1 MSLAVTADIYNTIC
15 KVKLM
20 TIYNTREQGCSCSV
34 PIRPCPP
41 PVPACPP
48 PVPPCPPPV
57 PPCPPEP
64 VPVPYPVVGP
74 TGPTGPMGPMGP
86 QGVQGY
92 QGPQGPIG
100 PTGPQGIPGPNGAIG
115 PTGPQGVPG
124 AVGATGAIGPT
135 GPQGP
140 QGVAGATGAVGP
152 TGPQGVA
159 GATGATG
166 AVGPTGPAGGISEY
180 ASFYALAPNDNP
192 TAIAQNTA
200 VEFPNSSASTTGIT
214 RLTNSTFNLA
224 DTGTYLIMFKVNTN
238 TAGQLGIAVNGTVQ
252 PNATFG
258 NAADDG
264 IIEGKTIITTTA
276 ANTVLSIVNP
286 IATAVTVTPSAG
298 GTEATVSDLTIIK
311 LA

>member
-20 TIYNTREQGCSCSV
+20 MIYNTREQGCSCSV
-34 PIRPCPP
+34 PIRP
-41 PVPACPP
+41 CPP

-100 PTGPQGIPGPNGAIG
+100 PTGPQGIPGPDGAIG

-124 AVGATGAIGPT
+124 AAGATGAVGPT

-152 TGPQGVA
+152 TGPQ

-200 VEFPNSSASTTGIT
+200 VEFPNTTASTTGIT
-214 RLTNSTFNLA
+214 RLTNSTFNLT
-224 DTGTYLIMFKVNTN
+224 DTGTYLIMFKENAN
-238 TAGQLGIAVNGTVQ
+238 TAGQLGIAVNGAVQ
-252 PNATFG
+252 PSATFG

-276 ANTVLSIVNP
+276 ANTVLSIINP

>member
-41 PVPACPP
+41 PVP
-48 PVPPCPPPV
+48 PCPPPV
-57 PPCPPEP
+57 PPCPPAP
-64 VPVPYPVVGP
+64 APVPYPVVGP

-100 PTGPQGIPGPNGAIG
+100 PTGPQGIPGPDGAIG
-115 PTGPQGVPG
+115 PT
-124 AVGATGAIGPT
+124 
-135 GPQGP
+135 GP

-152 TGPQGVA
+152 TGPTGATGATGAVGPMGPQGVA
-159 GATGATG
+159 GPTGATG

-238 TAGQLGIAVNGTVQ
+238 TAGQLGIAVNGAVQ

>member
-1 MSLAVTADIYNTIC
+1 MHNIKYMSLAVTADIYNTIC

-20 TIYNTREQGCSCSV
+20 MIYNTREQGCSCSV

-41 PVPACPP
+41 PVP
-48 PVPPCPPPV
+48 PCPPAPT
-57 PPCPPEP
+57 
-64 VPVPYPVVGP
+64 PVPYPVVGP

-100 PTGPQGIPGPNGAIG
+100 PTGPQGIPGPDGAIG
-115 PTGPQGVPG
+115 PT
-124 AVGATGAIGPT
+124 
-135 GPQGP
+135 GP

-159 GATGATG
+159 GPTGATG

-238 TAGQLGIAVNGTVQ
+238 TAGQLGIAVNGAVQ

>member
-1 MSLAVTADIYNTIC
+1 M
-15 KVKLM
+15 M
-20 TIYNTREQGCSCSV
+20 IYNTREQGCSCSV

-41 PVPACPP
+41 PVP
-48 PVPPCPPPV
+48 PCPPAPA
-57 PPCPPEP
+57 
-64 VPVPYPVVGP
+64 PVPYPVVGP

-100 PTGPQGIPGPNGAIG
+100 PTGPQGIPGPDGAIG
-115 PTGPQGVPG
+115 PT
-124 AVGATGAIGPT
+124 
-135 GPQGP
+135 GP

-152 TGPQGVA
+152 TGPTGATGATGAVGPTGPQGVA
-159 GATGATG
+159 GPTGATG

-200 VEFPNSSASTTGIT
+200 VEFPNTSASTTGIT

-238 TAGQLGIAVNGTVQ
+238 TAGQLGIAVNGAVQ
-252 PNATFG
+252 PSATFG

>member
-1 MSLAVTADIYNTIC
+1 MHNIKYMSLAVKADIYNTIC

-20 TIYNTREQGCSCSV
+20 MIYNTREQGCSCSV

-41 PVPACPP
+41 PVP
-48 PVPPCPPPV
+48 PCPPPV
-57 PPCPPEP
+57 PPCPP
-64 VPVPYPVVGP
+64 PVPYPVVGP

-100 PTGPQGIPGPNGAIG
+100 PTGPQGIPGPDGAIG
-115 PTGPQGVPG
+115 PT
-124 AVGATGAIGPT
+124 
-135 GPQGP
+135 GP

-152 TGPQGVA
+152 TGPQGATGATGAVGPTGPQGVA
-159 GATGATG
+159 GPTGATG

-238 TAGQLGIAVNGTVQ
+238 TAGQLGIAVNGAVQ

-258 NAADDG
+258 NAADNG

>member
-41 PVPACPP
+41 PVP
-48 PVPPCPPPV
+48 PCPPPV
-57 PPCPPEP
+57 PPCPPAP
-64 VPVPYPVVGP
+64 TPVPYPVVGP

-100 PTGPQGIPGPNGAIG
+100 PTGPQGIPGPDGAIG
-115 PTGPQGVPG
+115 PT
-124 AVGATGAIGPT
+124 
-135 GPQGP
+135 GP

-152 TGPQGVA
+152 TGPT

-238 TAGQLGIAVNGTVQ
+238 TAGQLGIAVNGAVQ

-258 NAADDG
+258 NAADNG

>member
-1 MSLAVTADIYNTIC
+1 MHNIKYMSLAVKADIYNTIC

-20 TIYNTREQGCSCSV
+20 MIYNTREQGCSCSV

-41 PVPACPP
+41 PVPPCPP

-57 PPCPPEP
+57 PPCPPAP
-64 VPVPYPVVGP
+64 TPVPYPVVGP

-100 PTGPQGIPGPNGAIG
+100 PTGPQGIPGPDGAIG
-115 PTGPQGVPG
+115 PTGPQGV
-124 AVGATGAIGPT
+124 A
-135 GPQGP
+135 
-140 QGVAGATGAVGP
+140 GAVGP

-159 GATGATG
+159 GPTGATG

-238 TAGQLGIAVNGTVQ
+238 TAGQLGIAVNGAVQ

-258 NAADDG
+258 NAADNG

-286 IATAVTVTPSAG
+286 IATTVTVTPSAG

>member
-1 MSLAVTADIYNTIC
+1 MSLAVTADIYNTFC

-20 TIYNTREQGCSCSV
+20 MIYNTREQGCSCSV
-34 PIRPCPP
+34 PIRP
-41 PVPACPP
+41 CPP

-64 VPVPYPVVGP
+64 VPVPYPIVGP

-115 PTGPQGVPG
+115 PTGPQGIPG
-124 AVGATGAIGPT
+124 AVGPT
-135 GPQGP
+135 GPQG
-140 QGVAGATGAVGP
+140 ATGATGAVGP

-159 GATGATG
+159 GPTGATG

-200 VEFPNSSASTTGIT
+200 VAFPNTTASTTGIT

-238 TAGQLGIAVNGTVQ
+238 TAGQLGIAVNGAVQ
-252 PNATFG
+252 PSATFG

>member
-1 MSLAVTADIYNTIC
+1 MHNIKYMSLAVKADIYNTIC

-20 TIYNTREQGCSCSV
+20 MIYNTREQGCSCSV

-41 PVPACPP
+41 PVP
-48 PVPPCPPPV
+48 PCPPPV
-57 PPCPPEP
+57 PPCPPAP
-64 VPVPYPVVGP
+64 TPVPYPVVGP

-100 PTGPQGIPGPNGAIG
+100 PTGPQGIPGPDGAIG
-115 PTGPQGVPG
+115 PT
-124 AVGATGAIGPT
+124 
-135 GPQGP
+135 GP

-152 TGPQGVA
+152 TGPTGATGATGAVGPTGPQGVA
-159 GATGATG
+159 GPTGATG

-238 TAGQLGIAVNGTVQ
+238 TAGQLGIAVNGAVQ

-258 NAADDG
+258 NAADNG
-264 IIEGKTIITTTA
+264 LIEGKTIITTTA

-286 IATAVTVTPSAG
+286 IATAITVTPSAG

>member
-1 MSLAVTADIYNTIC
+1 MSLAVKADIYNTIC

-20 TIYNTREQGCSCSV
+20 MIYNTREQGCSCSV

-41 PVPACPP
+41 PVPPCPP

-57 PPCPPEP
+57 PPCPPAP
-64 VPVPYPVVGP
+64 TPVPYPVVGP

-100 PTGPQGIPGPNGAIG
+100 PTGPQGIPGPDGAIG
-115 PTGPQGVPG
+115 PT
-124 AVGATGAIGPT
+124 
-135 GPQGP
+135 GP

-152 TGPQGVA
+152 TGPQGATGAVGPTGPQGVA
-159 GATGATG
+159 GPTGATG

-238 TAGQLGIAVNGTVQ
+238 TAGQLGIAVNGAVQ

-258 NAADDG
+258 NAADNG

-286 IATAVTVTPSAG
+286 IATAITVTPSAG

>member
-1 MSLAVTADIYNTIC
+1 M
-15 KVKLM
+15 M
-20 TIYNTREQGCSCSV
+20 IYNTREQGCSCSV

-41 PVPACPP
+41 PVP
-48 PVPPCPPPV
+48 PCPPPV
-57 PPCPPEP
+57 PPCPPAP
-64 VPVPYPVVGP
+64 TPVPYPVVGP

-100 PTGPQGIPGPNGAIG
+100 PTGPQGIPGPDGAIG
-115 PTGPQGVPG
+115 PT
-124 AVGATGAIGPT
+124 
-135 GPQGP
+135 GP

-152 TGPQGVA
+152 TGPTGATGATGAIGPTGPQGVA
-159 GATGATG
+159 GPTGATG

-192 TAIAQNTA
+192 TAIAQNAA

-238 TAGQLGIAVNGTVQ
+238 TAGQLGVAVNGAVQ

>member
-20 TIYNTREQGCSCSV
+20 MIYNTREQGCSCSV

-41 PVPACPP
+41 PVP
-48 PVPPCPPPV
+48 PCPPPV
-57 PPCPPEP
+57 PPCPPES

-100 PTGPQGIPGPNGAIG
+100 PTGPQGIPGPDGAIG

-124 AVGATGAIGPT
+124 AAGATGAIGQT

-152 TGPQGVA
+152 TGPQ

-238 TAGQLGIAVNGTVQ
+238 TAGQLGIAVNGAVQ
-252 PNATFG
+252 PSATFG

-286 IATAVTVTPSAG
+286 IATTVTVTPSAG

>member
-41 PVPACPP
+41 PVP
-48 PVPPCPPPV
+48 PCPPPV
-57 PPCPPEP
+57 PPCPPAP
-64 VPVPYPVVGP
+64 APVPYPVVGP

-100 PTGPQGIPGPNGAIG
+100 PTGPQGIPGPDGAIG
-115 PTGPQGVPG
+115 PT
-124 AVGATGAIGPT
+124 
-135 GPQGP
+135 GP

-152 TGPQGVA
+152 TGPTGATGATGAVGPTGPQGVA
-159 GATGATG
+159 GPTGATG

-200 VEFPNSSASTTGIT
+200 VGFPNSSASTTGIT

-238 TAGQLGIAVNGTVQ
+238 TAGQLGVAVNGAVQ

-258 NAADDG
+258 NAADNG

>member
-20 TIYNTREQGCSCSV
+20 MIYNTREQGCSCSV

-41 PVPACPP
+41 PVP
-48 PVPPCPPPV
+48 PCPTPV

-135 GPQGP
+135 GPQG
-140 QGVAGATGAVGP
+140 ATGATGAVGP

-159 GATGATG
+159 GPTGATG

-192 TAIAQNTA
+192 TTIAQNTA
-200 VEFPNSSASTTGIT
+200 VEFPNTTASTTGIT

-238 TAGQLGIAVNGTVQ
+238 TAGQLGIAVNGAVQ

-286 IATAVTVTPSAG
+286 IATTVTVTPSAG

>member
-20 TIYNTREQGCSCSV
+20 MIYNTREQGCSCSV
-34 PIRPCPP
+34 PIRP
-41 PVPACPP
+41 CPP

-100 PTGPQGIPGPNGAIG
+100 PTGPQGIPGPDGAIG

-124 AVGATGAIGPT
+124 A
-135 GPQGP
+135 
-140 QGVAGATGAVGP
+140 AGATGAVGP
-152 TGPQGVA
+152 TGPQGPQGAAGATGAVGPTGPQ

-200 VEFPNSSASTTGIT
+200 VEFPNTTASTTGIT
-214 RLTNSTFNLA
+214 RLTNSTFNLT
-224 DTGTYLIMFKVNTN
+224 DTGTYLIMFKVNAN
-238 TAGQLGIAVNGTVQ
+238 TAGQLGIAVNGAVQ
-252 PNATFG
+252 PSATFG

-276 ANTVLSIVNP
+276 ANTVLSIINP

>member
-20 TIYNTREQGCSCSV
+20 MIYNTREQGCSCSV
-34 PIRPCPP
+34 PIRP
-41 PVPACPP
+41 CPP

-74 TGPTGPMGPMGP
+74 TGPTGPIGPMGP

-135 GPQGP
+135 GPQG
-140 QGVAGATGAVGP
+140 ATGATGAVGP

-159 GATGATG
+159 GPTGATG

-200 VEFPNSSASTTGIT
+200 VEFPNTTASTTGIT

-238 TAGQLGIAVNGTVQ
+238 TAGQLGIAVNGAVQ
-252 PNATFG
+252 PSATFG

-286 IATAVTVTPSAG
+286 IATTVTVTPSAG

>member
-1 MSLAVTADIYNTIC
+1 MSLAVTADIYNTFC

-20 TIYNTREQGCSCSV
+20 MIYNTREQGCSCSV
-34 PIRPCPP
+34 PIR
-41 PVPACPP
+41 
-48 PVPPCPPPV
+48 PCPPPV

-124 AVGATGAIGPT
+124 AAGATGAIGPT
-135 GPQGP
+135 GPQ
-140 QGVAGATGAVGP
+140 
-152 TGPQGVA
+152 

-200 VEFPNSSASTTGIT
+200 VEFPNTTASTTGIT
-214 RLTNSTFNLA
+214 RLTNSTFNLTN
-224 DTGTYLIMFKVNTN
+224 TGTYLIMFKVNTN
-238 TAGQLGIAVNGTVQ
+238 TAGQLGIAINGAVQ
-252 PNATFG
+252 PSATFG

-286 IATAVTVTPSAG
+286 ITTAVTVTPSAG
-298 GTEATVSDLTIIK
+298 GTEATVSDFTIIK

>member
-20 TIYNTREQGCSCSV
+20 MIYNTREQGCSCSV

-41 PVPACPP
+41 PVP
-48 PVPPCPPPV
+48 PCPPAPT
-57 PPCPPEP
+57 
-64 VPVPYPVVGP
+64 PVPYPVVGP

-100 PTGPQGIPGPNGAIG
+100 PTGPQGIPGPDGAIG
-115 PTGPQGVPG
+115 PT
-124 AVGATGAIGPT
+124 
-135 GPQGP
+135 GP

-159 GATGATG
+159 GPTGATG

-238 TAGQLGIAVNGTVQ
+238 TAGQLGIAVNGAVQ

>member
-1 MSLAVTADIYNTIC
+1 M
-15 KVKLM
+15 M
-20 TIYNTREQGCSCSV
+20 IYNTREQGCSCSV

-41 PVPACPP
+41 PVP
-48 PVPPCPPPV
+48 PCPPAPA
-57 PPCPPEP
+57 
-64 VPVPYPVVGP
+64 PVPYPVVGP

-100 PTGPQGIPGPNGAIG
+100 PTGPQGIPGPDGAIG
-115 PTGPQGVPG
+115 PT
-124 AVGATGAIGPT
+124 
-135 GPQGP
+135 GP

-152 TGPQGVA
+152 TGPTGATGATGAVGPTGPQGVA
-159 GATGATG
+159 GPTGATG

-238 TAGQLGIAVNGTVQ
+238 TAGQLGIAVNGAVQ

-264 IIEGKTIITTTA
+264 IIEGKTIITTTT

>member
-41 PVPACPP
+41 PVP
-48 PVPPCPPPV
+48 PCPPPV
-57 PPCPPEP
+57 PPCPPAP
-64 VPVPYPVVGP
+64 APVPYPVVGP

-100 PTGPQGIPGPNGAIG
+100 PTGPQGIPGPDGAIG
-115 PTGPQGVPG
+115 PT
-124 AVGATGAIGPT
+124 
-135 GPQGP
+135 GP

-152 TGPQGVA
+152 TGPTGATGATGAVGPTGPQGVA
-159 GATGATG
+159 GPTGATG

-238 TAGQLGIAVNGTVQ
+238 TAGQLGIAVNGAVQ

-258 NAADDG
+258 NAADNG

>member
-20 TIYNTREQGCSCSV
+20 MIYNTREQGCSCSV
-34 PIRPCPP
+34 PIRP
-41 PVPACPP
+41 CPP

-100 PTGPQGIPGPNGAIG
+100 PTGPQGIPGPDGAIG

-135 GPQGP
+135 GPQGA

-152 TGPQGVA
+152 TGPQ

-200 VEFPNSSASTTGIT
+200 VEFPNTTASTTGIT

-238 TAGQLGIAVNGTVQ
+238 TAGQLGIAVNGAVQ
-252 PNATFG
+252 PSATFG

>member
-1 MSLAVTADIYNTIC
+1 MSLAVTADIYNTFC

-20 TIYNTREQGCSCSV
+20 MIYNTREQGCSCSV
-34 PIRPCPP
+34 PIRP
-41 PVPACPP
+41 CPP

-115 PTGPQGVPG
+115 PTGPQGIPG
-124 AVGATGAIGPT
+124 AVGPT
-135 GPQGP
+135 GPQG
-140 QGVAGATGAVGP
+140 ATGATGAVGP

-159 GATGATG
+159 GPTGATG

-192 TAIAQNTA
+192 TAIVQNTA
-200 VEFPNSSASTTGIT
+200 VAFPNTTASTTGIT

-238 TAGQLGIAVNGTVQ
+238 TAGQLGIAVNGAVQ

>member
-41 PVPACPP
+41 PVP
-48 PVPPCPPPV
+48 PCPPPV
-57 PPCPPEP
+57 PPCPPAP
-64 VPVPYPVVGP
+64 TPVPYPVVGP
-74 TGPTGPMGPMGP
+74 TGPTGPMGP

-100 PTGPQGIPGPNGAIG
+100 PTGPQGIPGPDGAIG
-115 PTGPQGVPG
+115 PT
-124 AVGATGAIGPT
+124 
-135 GPQGP
+135 GP

-152 TGPQGVA
+152 TGPT

-238 TAGQLGIAVNGTVQ
+238 TAGQLGVAVNGAVQ

-286 IATAVTVTPSAG
+286 ITTAITVTPSAG

>member
-20 TIYNTREQGCSCSV
+20 MIYNTREQGCSCSV

-41 PVPACPP
+41 PVP
-48 PVPPCPPPV
+48 PCPPAPA
-57 PPCPPEP
+57 
-64 VPVPYPVVGP
+64 PVPYPVVGP

-100 PTGPQGIPGPNGAIG
+100 PTGPQGIPGPDGAIG
-115 PTGPQGVPG
+115 PT
-124 AVGATGAIGPT
+124 
-135 GPQGP
+135 GP

-152 TGPQGVA
+152 TGPTGATGATGAVGPTGPQGVA
-159 GATGATG
+159 GPTGATG

-200 VEFPNSSASTTGIT
+200 VEFPNTSASTTGIT

-238 TAGQLGIAVNGTVQ
+238 TAGQLGVAVNGAVQ

-264 IIEGKTIITTTA
+264 IIEGKTIITTAA

>member
-20 TIYNTREQGCSCSV
+20 MIYNTREQGCSCSV
-34 PIRPCPP
+34 PIRP
-41 PVPACPP
+41 CPP

-100 PTGPQGIPGPNGAIG
+100 PTGPQGIPGPDGAIG

-124 AVGATGAIGPT
+124 AAGATGAIGPT

-152 TGPQGVA
+152 TGPQ

-200 VEFPNSSASTTGIT
+200 VEFPNTTASTTGIT

-238 TAGQLGIAVNGTVQ
+238 TAGQLGIAVNGAVQ
-252 PNATFG
+252 PSATFG

-286 IATAVTVTPSAG
+286 IATSVTVTPSAG

>member
-1 MSLAVTADIYNTIC
+1 MSLAVMADIYNTIC

-20 TIYNTREQGCSCSV
+20 MIYNTREQGCSCSV
-34 PIRPCPP
+34 PIRP
-41 PVPACPP
+41 CPP

-100 PTGPQGIPGPNGAIG
+100 PQGIPGPDGAIG

-124 AVGATGAIGPT
+124 AAGATGAIGPT
-135 GPQGP
+135 GPQ
-140 QGVAGATGAVGP
+140 
-152 TGPQGVA
+152 

-200 VEFPNSSASTTGIT
+200 VAFPNTTASTTGIT

-238 TAGQLGIAVNGTVQ
+238 TAGQLGIAVNGAVQ
-252 PNATFG
+252 PSATFG
-258 NAADDG
+258 NAADNG

>member
-20 TIYNTREQGCSCSV
+20 MIYNTREQGCSCSV
-34 PIRPCPP
+34 PIRP
-41 PVPACPP
+41 CPP

-135 GPQGP
+135 GPQG
-140 QGVAGATGAVGP
+140 VAGP
-152 TGPQGVA
+152 
-159 GATGATG
+159 TGATG

-200 VEFPNSSASTTGIT
+200 VEFPNTTASTTGIT
-214 RLTNSTFNLA
+214 RLTNSTFNLTN
-224 DTGTYLIMFKVNTN
+224 TGTYLIMFKVNTN
-238 TAGQLGIAVNGTVQ
+238 TAGQLGIAVNGAVQ
-252 PNATFG
+252 PSATFG

>member
-1 MSLAVTADIYNTIC
+1 MHNIKYMSLAVTADIYNTIC

-20 TIYNTREQGCSCSV
+20 MIYNTREQGCSCSV

-41 PVPACPP
+41 PVP
-48 PVPPCPPPV
+48 PCPPPV
-57 PPCPPEP
+57 PPCPPAP
-64 VPVPYPVVGP
+64 TPVPYPVVGP

-100 PTGPQGIPGPNGAIG
+100 PTGPQGIPGPDGAIG
-115 PTGPQGVPG
+115 PT
-124 AVGATGAIGPT
+124 
-135 GPQGP
+135 GP

-152 TGPQGVA
+152 TGPQGATGATGAVGPTGPQGVA
-159 GATGATG
+159 GPTGATG

-238 TAGQLGIAVNGTVQ
+238 TAGQLGIAVNGAVQ

-258 NAADDG
+258 NAADNG
-264 IIEGKTIITTTA
+264 LIEGKTIITTTA
-276 ANTVLSIVNP
+276 ANTVLSVVNP

>member
-41 PVPACPP
+41 PVP
-48 PVPPCPPPV
+48 PCPPPV
-57 PPCPPEP
+57 PPCPPAP
-64 VPVPYPVVGP
+64 TPVPYPVVGP

-100 PTGPQGIPGPNGAIG
+100 PTGPQGIPGPDGAIG
-115 PTGPQGVPG
+115 PT
-124 AVGATGAIGPT
+124 
-135 GPQGP
+135 GP

-159 GATGATG
+159 GPTGATG
-166 AVGPTGPAGGISEY
+166 AVGPTGPQGPQGVAGATGAIGPTGPAGGISEY

-238 TAGQLGIAVNGTVQ
+238 TAGQLGIAVNGAVQ

-258 NAADDG
+258 NAADNG

>member
-1 MSLAVTADIYNTIC
+1 MHNIKYMSLAVKADIYNTIC

-20 TIYNTREQGCSCSV
+20 MIYNTREQGCSCSV

-41 PVPACPP
+41 PVP
-48 PVPPCPPPV
+48 PCPPPV
-57 PPCPPEP
+57 PPCPPAP
-64 VPVPYPVVGP
+64 TPVPYPVVGP

-100 PTGPQGIPGPNGAIG
+100 PTGPQGIPGPDGAIG
-115 PTGPQGVPG
+115 PT
-124 AVGATGAIGPT
+124 
-135 GPQGP
+135 GP

-152 TGPQGVA
+152 TGPTGATGATGAVGPTGPQGVA
-159 GATGATG
+159 GPTGATG

-238 TAGQLGIAVNGTVQ
+238 TAGQLGIAVNGAVQ

-258 NAADDG
+258 NAADNG

-286 IATAVTVTPSAG
+286 IATTVTVTPSAG

>member
-20 TIYNTREQGCSCSV
+20 MIYNTREQGCSCSV

-41 PVPACPP
+41 PVPPCPP
-48 PVPPCPPPV
+48 PVPPCPSPVPPCPPPV

-135 GPQGP
+135 GPQG
-140 QGVAGATGAVGP
+140 A

-159 GATGATG
+159 GPTGATG

-200 VEFPNSSASTTGIT
+200 VEFPNTTASTTGIT

-238 TAGQLGIAVNGTVQ
+238 TAGQLGIAVNGAVQ

>member
-1 MSLAVTADIYNTIC
+1 MQVTHNIKYMSLAVTADIYNTIC

-20 TIYNTREQGCSCSV
+20 MIYNTREQGCSCSV
-34 PIRPCPP
+34 PIRP
-41 PVPACPP
+41 CPP

-100 PTGPQGIPGPNGAIG
+100 PTGPQGIPGPDGAIG

-124 AVGATGAIGPT
+124 A
-135 GPQGP
+135 
-140 QGVAGATGAVGP
+140 AGATGAVGP
-152 TGPQGVA
+152 TGPQGA
-159 GATGATG
+159 TGATGATG

-200 VEFPNSSASTTGIT
+200 VEFPNTTASTTGIT

-238 TAGQLGIAVNGTVQ
+238 TAGQLGIAVNGAVQ

-286 IATAVTVTPSAG
+286 ITTAVTVTPSAG

>member
-20 TIYNTREQGCSCSV
+20 MIYNTREQGCSCSV
-34 PIRPCPP
+34 PIRPCPS
-41 PVPACPP
+41 PVPPCPP

-100 PTGPQGIPGPNGAIG
+100 PTGPQGIPGPDGAIG

-135 GPQGP
+135 GPQG
-140 QGVAGATGAVGP
+140 ATGAVGP

-159 GATGATG
+159 GPTGATG

-200 VEFPNSSASTTGIT
+200 VEFPNTSASTTGIT

-238 TAGQLGIAVNGTVQ
+238 TAGQLGIAVNGAVQ
-252 PNATFG
+252 PSATFG

-298 GTEATVSDLTIIK
+298 GTEPTVSDLTIIK

>member
-20 TIYNTREQGCSCSV
+20 MIYNTREQGCSCSV
-34 PIRPCPP
+34 PIRP
-41 PVPACPP
+41 CPP

-100 PTGPQGIPGPNGAIG
+100 PTGPQGIPGPDGAVG

-124 AVGATGAIGPT
+124 AAGATGAVGPT

-152 TGPQGVA
+152 TGPQ

-200 VEFPNSSASTTGIT
+200 VEFPNTTASTTGIT

-224 DTGTYLIMFKVNTN
+224 DTGTYLVMFKVNTN
-238 TAGQLGIAVNGTVQ
+238 TAGQLGIAVNGAVQ

-298 GTEATVSDLTIIK
+298 GTEATVSDFTIIK

>member
-1 MSLAVTADIYNTIC
+1 MSLAVKADIYNTIC

-20 TIYNTREQGCSCSV
+20 MIYNTREQGCSCSV

-41 PVPACPP
+41 PVP
-48 PVPPCPPPV
+48 PCPPAPT
-57 PPCPPEP
+57 
-64 VPVPYPVVGP
+64 PVPYPVVGP

-100 PTGPQGIPGPNGAIG
+100 PTGPQGIPGPDGAIG
-115 PTGPQGVPG
+115 PT
-124 AVGATGAIGPT
+124 
-135 GPQGP
+135 GP

-152 TGPQGVA
+152 TGPQ

-238 TAGQLGIAVNGTVQ
+238 TAGQLGVAVNGAVQ

>member
-1 MSLAVTADIYNTIC
+1 MSLAVTADIYNTFY

-20 TIYNTREQGCSCSV
+20 MIYNTREQGCSCSV
-34 PIRPCPP
+34 PIR
-41 PVPACPP
+41 
-48 PVPPCPPPV
+48 PCPPPV

-135 GPQGP
+135 GPQG
-140 QGVAGATGAVGP
+140 ATGATGAVGP

-159 GATGATG
+159 GPTGATG

-200 VEFPNSSASTTGIT
+200 VEFPNTTASTTGIT

-238 TAGQLGIAVNGTVQ
+238 TAGQLGIAVNGAVQ
-252 PNATFG
+252 PSATFG

>member
-1 MSLAVTADIYNTIC
+1 MQVTHNIKYMSLAVTADIYNTIC

-20 TIYNTREQGCSCSV
+20 MIYNTREQGCSCSV

-41 PVPACPP
+41 PVP
-48 PVPPCPPPV
+48 PCPPHV

-124 AVGATGAIGPT
+124 A
-135 GPQGP
+135 
-140 QGVAGATGAVGP
+140 AGATGAVGP
-152 TGPQGVA
+152 TGPQGA
-159 GATGATG
+159 TGATGATG

-200 VEFPNSSASTTGIT
+200 VEFPNTTASTTGIT

-238 TAGQLGIAVNGTVQ
+238 TAGQLGIAVNGAVQ
-252 PNATFG
+252 PSATFG

>member
-20 TIYNTREQGCSCSV
+20 MIYNTREQGCSCSV
-34 PIRPCPP
+34 PIRP
-41 PVPACPP
+41 CPP

-100 PTGPQGIPGPNGAIG
+100 PTGPQGIPGPDGAIG

-124 AVGATGAIGPT
+124 AAGATGAVGPT

-152 TGPQGVA
+152 TGPQ

-180 ASFYALAPNDNP
+180 ASFYALAQNDNP
-192 TAIAQNTA
+192 NAIAQNTA
-200 VEFPNSSASTTGIT
+200 VEFPNTTASTTGIT
-214 RLTNSTFNLA
+214 RLTNSTFNLT
-224 DTGTYLIMFKVNTN
+224 DTGTYLIMFKVNAN
-238 TAGQLGIAVNGTVQ
+238 TAGQLGIAVNGAVQ
-252 PNATFG
+252 PSATFG

-276 ANTVLSIVNP
+276 ANTVLSIINP